1 MFKHRPPISR
11 DYKTIMR
18 FMETTKNPAT
28 TKTSTTTT
36 TKRMT
41 TTSTTTTT
49 TTTTTKRMTTT
60 RSTTKT
66 STTTTTTTKPLVKTT
81 SKRMTAAIKPTEK
94 PFNRVAPS
102 NYTNVCPPVST
113 ELSGDLMDAM
123 SKSVEQTIL
132 YKKAKKRLMEA
143 REIVRSIA
151 EEGKEDREVIDILK
165 KDLAE
170 KHKEIERLSIDFDEM
185 QKQGNIVK
193 EEKDILDISVAT
205 LRKELYNLKSDFKSE
220 LSSADKKRL
229 ELSLMQIEL
238 NNTKASL
245 VKSEL
250 SKADIENKL
259 SRALDYQKHHS
270 FIKTTN
276 SFNYLLLEK
285 QLSDMRDMIIVKDKE
300 IALMGKELDDMKTS
314 MGDKIRQQHDE
325 TIALELSGMRNM
337 IVAKDKEIAFMERE
351 LDNMKTSM
359 GDSIK
364 QQNEETIA
372 LLQRTLGSTLSKLE
386 KEHFSTVEKKDK
398 EIKHL
403 KHEIHEIKIKN
414 NRLKEVWGIAKKR
427 CYCYGRQFTNADK
440 YISNLDVKDPAF

>member
-66 STTTTTTTKPLVKTT
+66 STTTTTTTTTTPLVKTT

-170 KHKEIERLSIDFDEM
+170 KHKEIERLSIDFNEM

-250 SKADIENKL
+250 SKKDIENNL
-259 SRALDYQKHHS
+259 NHAVNHQKTS
-270 FIKTTN
+270 F
-276 SFNYLLLEK
+276 SYYLGLEK
-285 QLSDMRDMIIVKDKE
+285 ELIDMRNVIIVKNKE
-300 IALMGKELDDMKTS
+300 IAFMVKELDDMKTS
-314 MGDKIRQQHDE
+314 IGDRI
-325 TIALELSGMRNM
+325 S
-337 IVAKDKEIAFMERE
+337 
-351 LDNMKTSM
+351 
-359 GDSIK
+359 

-372 LLQRTLGSTLSKLE
+372 LMQRTLDNTLKKLE
-386 KEHFSTVEKKDK
+386 KEHFSTVERKDK

-403 KHEIHEIKIKN
+403 KHELHKVQN
-414 NRLKEVWGIAKKR
+414 QSDRLKIVWGMVKKR
-427 CYCYGRQFTNADK
+427 RLYGEEIANADK
-440 YISNLDVKDPAF
+440 YINNPNVKHPLPNMR

>member
-18 FMETTKNPAT
+18 FMKTTKNPAT

-49 TTTTTKRMTTT
+49 TTTTTTKRMTTT

-66 STTTTTTTKPLVKTT
+66 STTTTTTTTTTPLVKTT

-132 YKKAKKRLMEA
+132 YKKAKQRLMEA
-143 REIVRSIA
+143 REIVREIA
-151 EEGKEDREVIDILK
+151 EEGKEDREVINILK
-165 KDLAE
+165 KDLVE
-170 KHKEIERLSIDFDEM
+170 KNKEIERLSTDFFEM
-185 QKQGNIVK
+185 QKQGNILK
-193 EEKDILDISVAT
+193 EEMYIMDITVAT
-205 LRKELYNLKSDFKSE
+205 LRKELYNLKSELKSE

-259 SRALDYQKHHS
+259 SHAVGYQKHHS
-270 FIKTTN
+270 LSKTTN
-276 SFNYLLLEK
+276 SLHHLVLEK
-285 QLSDMRDMIIVKDKE
+285 KLSDME
-300 IALMGKELDDMKTS
+300 KELDDIKTS
-314 MGDKIRQQHDE
+314 IGDRIR
-325 TIALELSGMRNM
+325 
-337 IVAKDKEIAFMERE
+337 
-351 LDNMKTSM
+351 
-359 GDSIK
+359 
-364 QQNEETIA
+364 QQNEETII
-372 LLQRTLGSTLSKLE
+372 LMQRTLGNTLSKLE
-386 KEHFSTVEKKDK
+386 KEHFSTVEKKDR

-403 KHEIHEIKIKN
+403 KHELQKIEMQRD
-414 NRLKEVWGIAKKR
+414 RLKVVWGIAKKR
-427 CYCYGRQFTNADK
+427 KLYGKEITNADN
-440 YISNLDVKDPAF
+440 YINNPNVKHPAF

>member
-49 TTTTTKRMTTT
+49 TTTTTTKRMTTT

-66 STTTTTTTKPLVKTT
+66 LTTTTTTTTKPLVKTT

-132 YKKAKKRLMEA
+132 YKKAKQRLMEA
-143 REIVRSIA
+143 REIVREIA
-151 EEGKEDREVIDILK
+151 EEGKEDREVINILK
-165 KDLAE
+165 KDLVE
-170 KHKEIERLSIDFDEM
+170 KNKEIERLSTDFFEM
-185 QKQGNIVK
+185 RKQGNICK
-193 EEKDILDISVAT
+193 EEMYIMDITVAT
-205 LRKELYNLKSDFKSE
+205 LRKELYNLKSELKSE
-220 LSSADKKRL
+220 LSSADKKRLELSLMQIELDNTKASLVKSELSKADRL

-259 SRALDYQKHHS
+259 SHAVLYQKHHS
-270 FIKTTN
+270 LINATN
-276 SFNYLLLEK
+276 SFYYLVLEK
-285 QLSDMRDMIIVKDKE
+285 ELSDMRNMIIVKDKE
-300 IALMGKELDDMKTS
+300 IAFMEKELN
-314 MGDKIRQQHDE
+314 G
-325 TIALELSGMRNM
+325 
-337 IVAKDKEIAFMERE
+337 
-351 LDNMKTSM
+351 MKTSM

-372 LLQRTLGSTLSKLE
+372 LLQRTLGSTLSQLE
-386 KEHFSTVEKKDK
+386 NEHFSTVEKKDK

-403 KHEIHEIKIKN
+403 KHEIHEMKIKN

-427 CYCYGRQFTNADK
+427 CYCYGRQFANADK

>member
-18 FMETTKNPAT
+18 FMKTTKNPAT
-28 TKTSTTTT
+28 TKTSTTTTT

-66 STTTTTTTKPLVKTT
+66 STTTTTTTTTPLVKTT

-94 PFNRVAPS
+94 PVNRVAPS
-102 NYTNVCPPVST
+102 NYTSVCPPVST

-170 KHKEIERLSIDFDEM
+170 KHKEIERLSIDFNEM

-250 SKADIENKL
+250 SKKDIENNL
-259 SRALDYQKHHS
+259 SHAVNHQKTS
-270 FIKTTN
+270 F
-276 SFNYLLLEK
+276 SYYLGLEK
-285 QLSDMRDMIIVKDKE
+285 ELIDMRNVIIVKNKE
-300 IALMGKELDDMKTS
+300 IAFMVKELDDMKTS
-314 MGDKIRQQHDE
+314 IGDRI
-325 TIALELSGMRNM
+325 S
-337 IVAKDKEIAFMERE
+337 
-351 LDNMKTSM
+351 
-359 GDSIK
+359 

-372 LLQRTLGSTLSKLE
+372 LMQRTLDNTLKKLE
-386 KEHFSTVEKKDK
+386 KEHFSTVERKDK

-403 KHEIHEIKIKN
+403 KHELHKVQN
-414 NRLKEVWGIAKKR
+414 QSDRLKIVWGMVKKR
-427 CYCYGRQFTNADK
+427 RLYGEEIANADK
-440 YISNLDVKDPAF
+440 YINNPNVKHPLPNMR

>member
-66 STTTTTTTKPLVKTT
+66 LTTTTTTTKPLVKTT

-102 NYTNVCPPVST
+102 NYTNVCPST

-165 KDLAE
+165 KTW
-170 KHKEIERLSIDFDEM
+170 
-185 QKQGNIVK
+185 QKNI
-193 EEKDILDISVAT
+193 
-205 LRKELYNLKSDFKSE
+205 
-220 LSSADKKRL
+220 KK
-229 ELSLMQIEL
+229 
-238 NNTKASL
+238 
-245 VKSEL
+245 
-250 SKADIENKL
+250 
-259 SRALDYQKHHS
+259 
-270 FIKTTN
+270 
-276 SFNYLLLEK
+276 
-285 QLSDMRDMIIVKDKE
+285 
-300 IALMGKELDDMKTS
+300 
-314 MGDKIRQQHDE
+314 
-325 TIALELSGMRNM
+325 
-337 IVAKDKEIAFMERE
+337 
-351 LDNMKTSM
+351 
-359 GDSIK
+359 
-364 QQNEETIA
+364 
-372 LLQRTLGSTLSKLE
+372 
-386 KEHFSTVEKKDK
+386 
-398 EIKHL
+398 
-403 KHEIHEIKIKN
+403 
-414 NRLKEVWGIAKKR
+414 
-427 CYCYGRQFTNADK
+427 
-440 YISNLDVKDPAF
+440 

>member
-1 MFKHRPPISR
+1 MSDMYVVLRWYFGELGQDATVESIRYGTLICSR
-11 DYKTIMR
+11 SVVTI
-18 FMETTKNPAT
+18 ETDP
-28 TKTSTTTT
+28 TT

-66 STTTTTTTKPLVKTT
+66 STTTTTTTTPLVKTT

-250 SKADIENKL
+250 SKKDIENNL
-259 SRALDYQKHHS
+259 SHAVNHQKTS
-270 FIKTTN
+270 F
-276 SFNYLLLEK
+276 SYYLGLEK
-285 QLSDMRDMIIVKDKE
+285 ELIDMRNVIIVKNKE
-300 IALMGKELDDMKTS
+300 IAFMVKELDDMKTS
-314 MGDKIRQQHDE
+314 IGDRI
-325 TIALELSGMRNM
+325 S
-337 IVAKDKEIAFMERE
+337 
-351 LDNMKTSM
+351 
-359 GDSIK
+359 

-372 LLQRTLGSTLSKLE
+372 LMQRTLGNTLKKLE
-386 KEHFSTVEKKDK
+386 KEHFSTVERKDK

-403 KHEIHEIKIKN
+403 KHELHKVQN
-414 NRLKEVWGIAKKR
+414 QSDRLKIVWGMVKKR
-427 CYCYGRQFTNADK
+427 RLYGEEIANADK
-440 YISNLDVKDPAF
+440 YINNPNVKHPLPNMR

>member
-1 MFKHRPPISR
+1 MSKHRPPISR

-18 FMETTKNPAT
+18 FMKTTKNPAT

-36 TKRMT
+36 TTKRMT
-41 TTSTTTTT
+41 ATLTTTTT

-66 STTTTTTTKPLVKTT
+66 STTTTTTTTTPLVKTT
-81 SKRMTAAIKPTEK
+81 SKRMTAAIKPAEK
-94 PFNRVAPS
+94 PVNRVAPS
-102 NYTNVCPPVST
+102 NYTSVCPPVST

-170 KHKEIERLSIDFDEM
+170 KHKEIERLSIDVNEM

-250 SKADIENKL
+250 SKKDIENKL
-259 SRALDYQKHHS
+259 SHAMDYQKQHS
-270 FIKTTN
+270 LIETTN
-276 SFNYLLLEK
+276 SLKYLVLEK
-285 QLSDMRDMIIVKDKE
+285 ELSDMRNMIIVKDKE
-300 IALMGKELDDMKTS
+300 IAFMVKELDDMKTS
-314 MGDKIRQQHDE
+314 MGDRI
-325 TIALELSGMRNM
+325 S
-337 IVAKDKEIAFMERE
+337 
-351 LDNMKTSM
+351 
-359 GDSIK
+359 

-372 LLQRTLGSTLSKLE
+372 LMQRTLGNTLKKLE
-386 KEHFSTVEKKDK
+386 REHFSTVERKDK

-403 KHEIHEIKIKN
+403 KHELHKVQN
-414 NRLKEVWGIAKKR
+414 QSDRLKIVWGMVKKR
-427 CYCYGRQFTNADK
+427 RLYGEEIANADK
-440 YISNLDVKDPAF
+440 YINNPNVKHPLPNMR

>member
-18 FMETTKNPAT
+18 FMKTTKNPAT

-66 STTTTTTTKPLVKTT
+66 STTTTTTTTPLVKTT

-170 KHKEIERLSIDFDEM
+170 KHKEIERLSIDFNEM

-250 SKADIENKL
+250 SKKDIENNL
-259 SRALDYQKHHS
+259 SHAVNHQKTS
-270 FIKTTN
+270 F
-276 SFNYLLLEK
+276 SYYLGLEK
-285 QLSDMRDMIIVKDKE
+285 ELIDMRNVIIVKNKE
-300 IALMGKELDDMKTS
+300 IAFMVKELDDMKTS
-314 MGDKIRQQHDE
+314 IGDRI
-325 TIALELSGMRNM
+325 S
-337 IVAKDKEIAFMERE
+337 
-351 LDNMKTSM
+351 
-359 GDSIK
+359 

-372 LLQRTLGSTLSKLE
+372 LMQRTLDNTLKKLE
-386 KEHFSTVEKKDK
+386 KEHFSTVERKDK

-403 KHEIHEIKIKN
+403 KHELHKVQN
-414 NRLKEVWGIAKKR
+414 QSDRLKIVWGMVKKR
-427 CYCYGRQFTNADK
+427 RLYGEEIANADK
-440 YISNLDVKDPAF
+440 YINNPNVKHPLPNMR

>member
-1 MFKHRPPISR
+1 M
-11 DYKTIMR
+11 
-18 FMETTKNPAT
+18 TTAT
-28 TKTSTTTT
+28 TN
-36 TKRMT
+36 RL
-41 TTSTTTTT
+41 
-49 TTTTTKRMTTT
+49 TTT

-66 STTTTTTTKPLVKTT
+66 TPTTTVVPT
-81 SKRMTAAIKPTEK
+81 SVRPPK
-94 PFNRVAPS
+94 S
-102 NYTNVCPPVST
+102 N
-113 ELSGDLMDAM
+113 ELSRDLMVAM
-123 SKSVEQTIL
+123 SKSEEQAIL
-132 YKKAKKRLMEA
+132 YKKAKQRLMEA
-143 REIVRSIA
+143 REIVREIA
-151 EEGKEDREVIDILK
+151 EEGKEDREVINILK
-165 KDLAE
+165 KDLVE
-170 KHKEIERLSIDFDEM
+170 KNKEIERLSTDFFEM
-185 QKQGNIVK
+185 QKQGNIFK
-193 EEKDILDISVAT
+193 EEKYIMDITVAT
-205 LRKELYNLKSDFKSE
+205 LRKELYNLKSELKSE

-245 VKSEL
+245 VQSEL

-386 KEHFSTVEKKDK
+386 KEHFSTIEKKDK

-403 KHEIHEIKIKN
+403 KHEIHEIKTKN

>member
-66 STTTTTTTKPLVKTT
+66 LTTTTTTTTKPLVKTT

-170 KHKEIERLSIDFDEM
+170 KHKEIERLSIDFNEM

-250 SKADIENKL
+250 SKKDIENNL
-259 SRALDYQKHHS
+259 SHAVNHQKTS
-270 FIKTTN
+270 F
-276 SFNYLLLEK
+276 SYYLGLEK
-285 QLSDMRDMIIVKDKE
+285 ELIDMRNVIIVKNKE
-300 IALMGKELDDMKTS
+300 IAFMVKELDDMKTS
-314 MGDKIRQQHDE
+314 IGDRI
-325 TIALELSGMRNM
+325 S
-337 IVAKDKEIAFMERE
+337 
-351 LDNMKTSM
+351 
-359 GDSIK
+359 

-372 LLQRTLGSTLSKLE
+372 LMQRTLGNTLKKLE
-386 KEHFSTVEKKDK
+386 KEHFSTVERKDK

-403 KHEIHEIKIKN
+403 KHELHKVQN
-414 NRLKEVWGIAKKR
+414 QSDRLKIVWGMVKKR
-427 CYCYGRQFTNADK
+427 RLYGEEIANADK
-440 YISNLDVKDPAF
+440 YINNPNVKHPLPNMR

>member
-18 FMETTKNPAT
+18 FMKTTKNPAT

-36 TKRMT
+36 TTIRMT
-41 TTSTTTTT
+41 ATLTTTTT

-60 RSTTKT
+60 RSSTKT
-66 STTTTTTTKPLVKTT
+66 STTTTTTTPLVKTT

-143 REIVRSIA
+143 KEIVREIA

-170 KHKEIERLSIDFDEM
+170 KHKEIERLSIDVNEM

-193 EEKDILDISVAT
+193 EEKDILDIIVAT
-205 LRKELYNLKSDFKSE
+205 LRKELYNIKSDLKSE

-245 VKSEL
+245 VKCEL
-250 SKADIENKL
+250 SAVG
-259 SRALDYQKHHS
+259 YQKHYS
-270 FIKTTN
+270 LIKTTN
-276 SFNYLLLEK
+276 SLHHLVLEK
-285 QLSDMRDMIIVKDKE
+285 KLSDME
-300 IALMGKELDDMKTS
+300 KELDDMKTS
-314 MGDKIRQQHDE
+314 IGDRIR
-325 TIALELSGMRNM
+325 
-337 IVAKDKEIAFMERE
+337 
-351 LDNMKTSM
+351 
-359 GDSIK
+359 
-364 QQNEETIA
+364 QQNEETI
-372 LLQRTLGSTLSKLE
+372 LLMQRTLGNTLSKLE

-403 KHEIHEIKIKN
+403 KHELQKIEMQRD
-414 NRLKEVWGIAKKR
+414 RLKVVWGIAKKR
-427 CYCYGRQFTNADK
+427 KLYGKEITNADN
-440 YISNLDVKDPAF
+440 YINNPNVKHPAF